1 MMPQQ
6 RGTSRKA
13 CWGAIA
19 VTAGALAVA
28 GCSAA
33 GHAAGSAS
41 SASSGAKVSSGASAS
56 SGTGATAGSGGG
68 GSVSAAGA
76 IRQAAQ
82 QAGKATSF
90 AADVN
95 VQTTGTAS
103 TTISGTLKQQTG
115 ANPLAVA
122 DFGSVTVQGQAV
134 RGGIQEI
141 VNGTG
146 VYLKMAPLTQ
156 QLGKP
161 WIEIPASDLSKLSGG
176 SFSQLLQ
183 NGSSDPLVQAQML
196 ASSTNVQ
203 KVGTATINGV
213 PTTEYTGTY
222 PVTAGLAKLPVT
234 ARSQIAAQLKT
245 LGLTTEHFTVWLDG
259 QQQVRKIVTTA
270 KGSSESVASTIV
282 VTSVN
287 QPVTASVPPAAQ
299 IATLPAGDLGG
310 SSGSG
315 SGSGSGATSS

>member
-33 GHAAGSAS
+33 GQAGSSGS
-41 SASSGAKVSSGASAS
+41 SASSGAKASSGASA
-56 SGTGATAGSGGG
+56 TAGATAGSGGG

-203 KVGTATINGV
+203 KVGTATVGGV

-222 PVTAGLAKLPVT
+222 PVTAGLAKLPAT

-287 QPVTASVPPAAQ
+287 QPVTASVPPASQ